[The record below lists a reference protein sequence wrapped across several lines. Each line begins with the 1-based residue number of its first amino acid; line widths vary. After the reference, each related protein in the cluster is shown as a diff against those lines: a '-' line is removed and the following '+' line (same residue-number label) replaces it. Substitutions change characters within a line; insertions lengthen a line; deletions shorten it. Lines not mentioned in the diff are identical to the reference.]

1 MPNDKLAGWT
11 VITKML
17 LPLVLVCLTI
27 IYAFLKLL
35 CCLICSKKA
44 VKAEEPKSK
53 AE

>member
-1 MPNDKLAGWT
+1 MANDKLAGWI
-11 VITKML
+11 VITRML
-17 LPLVLVCLTI
+17 LPFVLVCLTI